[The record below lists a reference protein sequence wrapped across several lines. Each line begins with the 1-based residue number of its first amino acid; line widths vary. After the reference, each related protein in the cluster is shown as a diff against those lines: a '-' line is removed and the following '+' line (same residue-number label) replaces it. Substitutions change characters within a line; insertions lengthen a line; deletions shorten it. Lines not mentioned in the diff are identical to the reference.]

1 MESLSEIVL
10 LVVFSRTQPKSF
22 GQNILSSRGHGR
34 PDVHV
39 GSKVPLGMLLSNGLP
54 NGTTSSTSILLRI
67 FPVVV
72 LLPVGQVPQYWTSW
86 INRPFSPPDVVF
98 ARRLTAIIRINSRN
112 LAMLKIKIKNGRKT
126 PKSAAGGSNTTG
138 ANPQNS

>member
-112 LAMLKIKIKNGRKT
+112 LVFFWCFLISSEYCGKPPIWFPLILSEKLD
-126 PKSAAGGSNTTG
+126 
-138 ANPQNS
+138 